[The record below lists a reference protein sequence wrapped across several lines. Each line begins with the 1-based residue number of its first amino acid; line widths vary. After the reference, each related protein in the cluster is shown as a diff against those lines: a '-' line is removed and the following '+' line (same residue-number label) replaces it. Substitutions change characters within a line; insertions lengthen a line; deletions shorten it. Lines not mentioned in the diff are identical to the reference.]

1 MPLPLPTKPEALG
14 KWVGV
19 DVPDFI
25 GTTGLGQTG
34 LHQTVYYASGRHGC
48 LFAAKNFHEMTV
60 LSPNTYEPWESPTA
74 NKMNSL

>member
-1 MPLPLPTKPEALG
+1 
-14 KWVGV
+14 
-19 DVPDFI
+19 
-25 GTTGLGQTG
+25 
-34 LHQTVYYASGRHGC
+34 